1 MVVILGHKTS
11 ANSEV
16 QRSSALA
23 IQEGS
28 GSPRRIPPR
37 IGRARK
43 ARRDS
48 THSFATPPFV
58 SFYGYVTSSTRVVR
72 LRGSRQT
79 ARAPPRAGREV
90 TSDLGSAESKLKAI
104 FRGACQQHKKNHAD
118 PGWIT
123 KSAAHRPGR
132 ASLPPNVDEVGH
144 LR

>member
-1 MVVILGHKTS
+1 MVVILGQKTS

-23 IQEGS
+23 IQEFA
-28 GSPRRIPPR
+28 SPRRIPPR
-37 IGRARK
+37 IVRARK
-43 ARRDS
+43 VRRDS

-118 PGWIT
+118 Q
-123 KSAAHRPGR
+123 
-132 ASLPPNVDEVGH
+132 VG
-144 LR
+144 

>member
-1 MVVILGHKTS
+1 MVVILGQKTS

-48 THSFATPPFV
+48 THSFAPPPFV

-79 ARAPPRAGREV
+79 ARAPPRAGLEV
-90 TSDLGSAESKLKAI
+90 IPHPRIHRVEMRFQRRQSNLSSQCAPGENY
-104 FRGACQQHKKNHAD
+104 QQR
-118 PGWIT
+118 T
-123 KSAAHRPGR
+123 R
-132 ASLPPNVDEVGH
+132 VG
-144 LR
+144 